1 MGYMRFSVMKNFII
15 LVFVFLCNFM
25 PCFALDNGKEL
36 PSQVGKVISVTY
48 DENENV
54 IQGQNSERQFVRIK
68 LLNGLFKGDE
78 VAVENILT
86 GNPAYDIQIH
96 KGNNVILHVEA
107 KNGDII
113 SSDDVSYY
121 IADIKRDNALWLL
134 FGVFCLF
141 LVLIGR
147 KKGVFS
153 LVAIIA
159 TLAYVFVLLVPMVLS
174 GVSPV
179 LSALITG
186 VLSTA
191 TTIYL
196 VGGLNSKSTSAIIGT
211 VASLVLAAVMSAAVI
226 YLGKLTGFAGEENLF
241 LYTAHPE
248 LNFKGILAASMML
261 AALGA
266 LMDTAVSIASTI
278 NEIHETDDSLGVKA
292 LFTSGM
298 NVGKDIIGTMSNT
311 LILVYLGSSLPLIL
325 LSSNIDLQKFFN
337 LNQVATEISSAL
349 IGSIAILACVPF
361 TAIIAAILIKRAKKN
376 IEFNFD
382 K

>member
-1 MGYMRFSVMKNFII
+1 MKNFII
-15 LVFVFLCNFM
+15 LVFAFLCSFM
-25 PCFALDNGKEL
+25 PNFALDNGKEL

-48 DENENV
+48 DENEIV
-54 IQGQNSERQFVRIK
+54 IQGQSTERQFVRIK
-68 LLNGLFKGDE
+68 LLNGLFKGQE
-78 VAVENILT
+78 VSVENMLT
-86 GNPAYDIQIH
+86 GNPAYDIQIR
-96 KGNNVILHVEA
+96 KGNKVILHVEA
-107 KNGDII
+107 KNDDII
-113 SSDDVSYY
+113 SPDDVSYY
-121 IADIKRDNALWLL
+121 IADIKRDNVLWLL

-141 LVLIGR
+141 LIVIGR
-147 KKGVFS
+147 KKGIFS

-191 TTIYL
+191 TTIFL

-248 LNFKGILAASMML
+248 LNFNGILAASMML

-361 TAIIAAILIKRAKKN
+361 TAIVAAILIKKSKNN
-376 IEFNFD
+376 IEFKFD
-382 K
+382 E

>member
-1 MGYMRFSVMKNFII
+1 MKKIII
-15 LVFVFLCNFM
+15 LVFAFLCSFM
-25 PCFALDNGKEL
+25 PNFALDNGKEL

-54 IQGQNSERQFVRIK
+54 IQGQSTERQFVKIK
-68 LLNGLFKGDE
+68 LLSGLFKGQE
-78 VAVENILT
+78 VSVENMLT

-96 KGNNVILHVEA
+96 KGDNVILHVEA
-107 KNGDII
+107 KNDDII
-113 SSDDVSYY
+113 SPDDVSYY
-121 IADIKRDNALWLL
+121 IADIKRDNVLWLL
-134 FGVFCLF
+134 FGVFCLS

-153 LVAIIA
+153 LVAIIS
-159 TLAYVFVLLVPMVLS
+159 TLAYMFLILVPMVLS
-174 GVSPV
+174 GICPI
-179 LSALITG
+179 LSALVTG
-186 VLSTA
+186 ILATV
-191 TTIYL
+191 TTIFL
-196 VGGLNSKSTSAIIGT
+196 VGGLNFKSTSAVIGA
-211 VASLVLAAVMSAAVI
+211 VASLVLAAGISAAVI

-278 NEIHETDDSLGVKA
+278 NEIHETDDTLGVKA

-311 LILVYLGSSLPLIL
+311 LILVYVGSSLPLIL
-325 LSSNIDLQKFFN
+325 LSSNIDFQKFFN

-361 TAIIAAILIKRAKKN
+361 TAIIAAILIKKSKKD